1 MDPQLIARGQ
11 HYPLAWEDPPGKVQ
25 KDPEGFLAPGLLSGL
40 GRACNVAKMSNGDQI
55 LDH

>member
-1 MDPQLIARGQ
+1 MDLQLLDRGQ

-40 GRACNVAKMSNGDQI
+40 GRTCSVAKMSNGDQI